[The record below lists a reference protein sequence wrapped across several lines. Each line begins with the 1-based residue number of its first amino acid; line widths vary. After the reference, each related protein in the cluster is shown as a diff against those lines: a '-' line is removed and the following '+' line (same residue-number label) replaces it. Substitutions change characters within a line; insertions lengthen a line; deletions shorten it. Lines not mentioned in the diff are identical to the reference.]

1 MRVLVVEDEIR
12 LTEDVADAL
21 REELRRIG
29 EAGDSAGG
37 EST

>member
-21 REELRRIG
+21 REVLHRIG